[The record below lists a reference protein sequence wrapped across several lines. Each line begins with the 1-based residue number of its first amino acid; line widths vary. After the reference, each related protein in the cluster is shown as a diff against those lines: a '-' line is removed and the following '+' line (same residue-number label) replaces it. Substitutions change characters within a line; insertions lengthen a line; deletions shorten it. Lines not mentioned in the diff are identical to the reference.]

1 MRRLGA
7 LRRLINSWSLLE
19 PVEHFLCAVSVVLH
33 FVFERSQEERRIP
46 APSCSTKTA
55 FIPTTPH
62 RRTAAGCNDRDRPS
76 IIFSNGKIE
85 VGVDV
90 SGCER
95 SEVVINV
102 PELAHAAT
110 PGRGRAALGQRA
122 ERL

>member
-55 FIPTTPH
+55 FIPTTPTGDEAFFTPKGQAGAD
-62 RRTAAGCNDRDRPS
+62 RRRPTKAGPQRHATEPEMDTPTAEMPPG
-76 IIFSNGKIE
+76 
-85 VGVDV
+85 GV
-90 SGCER
+90 
-95 SEVVINV
+95 
-102 PELAHAAT
+102 P
-110 PGRGRAALGQRA
+110 QWMK
-122 ERL
+122 RLLTVLT